1 MLKMSN
7 SVSAQI
13 FLVLWT
19 LIPGAADAVWIHA
32 ICVCVTK
39 HNVLHFN
46 CFCPFCDFNHHAV
59 TSNNHPF
66 LFSLKTCDAALQSLA
81 VCACLS
87 LTVLNADMFTALVHA
102 SIWSRNAIVRYN
114 LFSLI
119 ACLAENQKSYFWPN
133 FVCRKFGASLVIFT
147 CQIGLVSISSS
158 PIVRPALHH
167 ANFPL

>member
-46 CFCPFCDFNHHAV
+46 CFWPFCDFNHHAV

-87 LTVLNADMFTALVHA
+87 LTVLNDDMFTALVHA
-102 SIWSRNAIVRYN
+102 SIWSRNAIARYN
-114 LFSLI
+114 LFSLF
-119 ACLAENQKSYFWPN
+119 ACLAEHKEQFLD
-133 FVCRKFGASLVIFT
+133 KFRLPKIRCIPSDFR
-147 CQIGLVSISSS
+147 CQIGCVDKLISDCPS
-158 PIVRPALHH
+158 ALHH